1 MEIDQI
7 YEEIAGKH
15 GTTKEEV
22 REQIQLVVNKIW
34 ENPKNQGI
42 VEEYFRDVSYT
53 GNAPTAEDFIDYMA
67 FQIVLEG
74 RALNMYPDRPFDEKA
89 FAFQLKSLRES
100 SGYTQEDVA
109 VYIHVDRSTYCY
121 YELGKTRPRLDTL
134 VKLAHLY
141 QVSIDYLLG
150 VCDER

>member
-34 ENPKNQGI
+34 ENPKNQDI
-42 VEEYFRDVSYT
+42 FEEYFREVSYT
-53 GNAPTAEDFIDYMA
+53 GKAPTAEDLIDYMA

-74 RALNMYPDRPFDEKA
+74 RAPV
-89 FAFQLKSLRES
+89 S
-100 SGYTQEDVA
+100 YT
-109 VYIHVDRSTYCY
+109 HLLT
-121 YELGKTRPRLDTL
+121 LGRINSFPT
-134 VKLAHLY
+134 
-141 QVSIDYLLG
+141 
-150 VCDER
+150 

>member
-1 MEIDQI
+1 
-7 YEEIAGKH
+7 
-15 GTTKEEV
+15 
-22 REQIQLVVNKIW
+22 
-34 ENPKNQGI
+34 
-42 VEEYFRDVSYT
+42 
-53 GNAPTAEDFIDYMA
+53 
-67 FQIVLEG
+67 
-74 RALNMYPDRPFDEKA
+74 MYPDRPFDEKA

-109 VYIHVDRSTYCY
+109 AYIHVDRSTYCY